1 MPDNQTMNLEQQLQ
15 ILQDNSSVHGVAPI
29 VIEQAVAPVLK
40 TYASQLKHLEYYLLQ
55 NLSQGWVL
63 TTLRSR
69 TQKSSEKKV
78 IYAFSTAQ
86 DATTFAGTD
95 DPEIVA
101 LPIPVI
107 QIIFQVFAIQ
117 LLDSVIFLENPGNL
131 STGVEVHRADVHNLV
146 QKQLQ
151 NLTKRTSNLPTD
163 LA

>member
-29 VIEQAVAPVLK
+29 VIEQAIAPVLK
-40 TYASQLKHLEYYLLQ
+40 MYASQLRHLEYYLLQ

-69 TQKSSEKKV
+69 AKTSAEKKV

-86 DATTFAGTD
+86 DATTFAGID

-107 QIIFQVFAIQ
+107 QILFQIFAIQ
-117 LLDSVIFLENPGNL
+117 TLDSVIFLDNPGNL
-131 STGVEVHRADVHNLV
+131 STGVEVHRADVHNLI

-151 NLTKRTSNLPTD
+151 NLARQPSNIPTD